1 MVMTQR
7 VPFERNSLV
16 IKRAPV
22 AEISPIEARKSVNVS
37 FSSTLTG
44 MYLRRR
50 RTPAGFRFSVS
61 ATGHRGAREK
71 VGQDSRSPG
80 SVKSHSTRTPLT

>member
-1 MVMTQR
+1 MVTIQR
-7 VPFERNSLV
+7 VPLERYSLV

-22 AEISPIEARKSVNVS
+22 AEMSATDARKSVKVN

-50 RTPAGFRFSVS
+50 RAPAGFRFS
-61 ATGHRGAREK
+61 
-71 VGQDSRSPG
+71 
-80 SVKSHSTRTPLT
+80 